1 MLIVVVLFKL
11 FYLCGVSFNSPIFS
25 FQLDCHCTPA
35 VLAFSNV
42 SSIQFQFQLKIVV
55 DNGQML
61 EDGNKQKQNVDNGL
75 VQDASNEEKPILY

>member
-1 MLIVVVLFKL
+1 
-11 FYLCGVSFNSPIFS
+11 
-25 FQLDCHCTPA
+25 
-35 VLAFSNV
+35 
-42 SSIQFQFQLKIVV
+42 LKIVV